1 MLSES
6 QGSPKENQG
15 SDTTGLMQTA
25 TNQVELTATKLA
37 VAKSLLVAAEKEHQT
52 AMDALALAAAEA
64 EKE

>member
-1 MLSES
+1 MSES

-52 AMDALALAAAEA
+52 
-64 EKE
+64 